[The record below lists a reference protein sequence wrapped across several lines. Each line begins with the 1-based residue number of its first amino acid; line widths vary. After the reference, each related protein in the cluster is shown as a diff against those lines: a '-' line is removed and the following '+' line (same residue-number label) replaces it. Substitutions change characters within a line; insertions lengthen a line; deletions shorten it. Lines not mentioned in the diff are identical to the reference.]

1 MTSKRI
7 SLDKA
12 SRVPGLVPSQCDPS
26 PALSAEVTTTD
37 DSIHA
42 DIISNDLSEDLSE
55 EEDEDVVTNNGDEE
69 EKEEDDILKK
79 EDDILDEEL
88 MDHVHDGVYHDST
101 DLELGDEERD
111 GQLLVDVIA
120 SIAEWKDRQ
129 QRKLLHYLFH
139 R

>member
-1 MTSKRI
+1 M
-7 SLDKA
+7 
-12 SRVPGLVPSQCDPS
+12 
-26 PALSAEVTTTD
+26 TTTD

-55 EEDEDVVTNNGDEE
+55 EEDEDAVTNNEKEE
-69 EKEEDDILKK
+69 EKG

-88 MDHVHDGVYHDST
+88 MEHVHDGVYHDSV

>member
-1 MTSKRI
+1 M
-7 SLDKA
+7 
-12 SRVPGLVPSQCDPS
+12 
-26 PALSAEVTTTD
+26 TTTD

-55 EEDEDVVTNNGDEE
+55 EEDEDAVTSNG
-69 EKEEDDILKK
+69 KEERGDG

-88 MDHVHDGVYHDST
+88 MERVHDGVYHDSV

>member
-1 MTSKRI
+1 M
-7 SLDKA
+7 
-12 SRVPGLVPSQCDPS
+12 
-26 PALSAEVTTTD
+26 TTTD

-42 DIISNDLSEDLSE
+42 DIISNDLSEYLS
-55 EEDEDVVTNNGDEE
+55 EEDEDAVTNNGEE
-69 EKEEDDILKK
+69 E

-88 MDHVHDGVYHDST
+88 MEHVHDGVYHDSV

>member
-1 MTSKRI
+1 M
-7 SLDKA
+7 DKA
-12 SRVPGLVPSQCDPS
+12 SRVSGLVPSQCDPS

-55 EEDEDVVTNNGDEE
+55 EEDEDVVTNNG
-69 EKEEDDILKK
+69 EKKE

-88 MDHVHDGVYHDST
+88 MDHVHDGVYHDSI

>member
-1 MTSKRI
+1 MLT
-7 SLDKA
+7 LNFF
-12 SRVPGLVPSQCDPS
+12 PGLVPSECDPS
-26 PALSAEVTTTD
+26 PALSSEVTTTD
-37 DSIHA
+37 DTIHEV
-42 DIISNDLSEDLSE
+42 IISNDLSEDLSE
-55 EEDEDVVTNNGDEE
+55 EDEDIVTSHGV
-69 EKEEDDILKK
+69 KEDDVLD

-88 MDHVHDGVYHDST
+88 MDGVHDGVYHDSV

-111 GQLLVDVIA
+111 GQLLLDVVA

>member
-1 MTSKRI
+1 MTQVKEYRRHGF
-7 SLDKA
+7 KA

-26 PALSAEVTTTD
+26 PALSAELTTTD
-37 DSIHA
+37 DSIHV

-55 EEDEDVVTNNGDEE
+55 EEDDDVVTNNGEDEK
-69 EKEEDDILKK
+69 KEEDDIL
-79 EDDILDEEL
+79 EEEL
-88 MDHVHDGVYHDST
+88 MEHVHDGVYHDT
-101 DLELGDEERD
+101 VDLELGDEERD

>member
-1 MTSKRI
+1 MPSFVKLGI
-7 SLDKA
+7 LCFS
-12 SRVPGLVPSQCDPS
+12 GLVPSQCDPS

-37 DSIHA
+37 SIHEV
-42 DIISNDLSEDLSE
+42 IISNDLSEDLSE
-55 EEDEDVVTNNGDEE
+55 EEDEDIVTSIGEE
-69 EKEEDDILKK
+69 NDDIRSEDDIIDD
-79 EDDILDEEL
+79 DDILEEEL
-88 MDHVHDGVYHDST
+88 MEHVHDGVYHDT
-101 DLELGDEERD
+101 LDLELGDEERD